1 VYAGMMRKLSFI
13 FFLCLGLFS
22 GIHSLYAQSDSNRKK
37 NQPAGRNR
45 EDSEKN
51 EVLTR
56 QVDQIVAGQVLRMG
70 DSVRL
75 LQLNKELLQLGDAD
89 KSKKKALT
97 EEQNQIAI
105 RDSLNYARL
114 KRQVDSIRSVMTGFP
129 VVLGE
134 DTLFYIF
141 AKLGSFSPRDRA
153 LGFSTRLRELTDD
166 YFFKP
171 DSLKI
176 IPGDF
181 TTDITYKEQ
190 VVKSITEMDAVWENT
205 SREKLAVKYKNII
218 SAAIVKYKSENSWS
232 ALVKD
237 ILIAILVLSIL
248 VTILYYLARVFRVI
262 TVKIQKQRGKK
273 IKGLKIKDYEILD
286 AGHEVTLLVVML
298 RILKWLIIIPLVY
311 SALVILFD
319 IFPWTGGFSG
329 KLLSYF
335 LDPIKHILYSLWD
348 YLPNLFTIIVLVIF
362 FRYLLRILY
371 FFKMEIERGR
381 LKIPGFYVDWA
392 NPTFQIIRIL
402 MFAFMLI
409 IIFPYLPGSDS
420 PIFKGVSVFLG
431 VLFTFGSAGALGNI
445 VSGIVLTYMRAYKI
459 GDRVQIGEVTGDV
472 VEKSLLVTRIKTI
485 KNEIVS
491 IPNSSV
497 MSNHT
502 KNYSNGDSAHQLILY
517 TSVTIGYDTPWRHI
531 HELLIKAALAT
542 DLIEQDPAPFVFQNK
557 LDDFYVNYQI
567 NAFTNSPNQ
576 QHITYS
582 LLHQNIQD
590 AFNAAGVEIMSSHY
604 SNIRDGN
611 KITVPHEHL
620 PKDYIAPSFRVKNT
634 DKDSKA

>member
-1 VYAGMMRKLSFI
+1 MTRKLSFI
-13 FFLCLGLFS
+13 FFLCLGIFP
-22 GIHSLYAQSDSNRKK
+22 GIHSLYAQSDSNAKK
-37 NQPAGRNR
+37 NQPVTIKL

-51 EVLTR
+51 AVLTH
-56 QVDQIVAGQVLRMG
+56 QVDQILAGQVLRMG

-75 LQLNKELLQLGDAD
+75 LQLNKELLQLGEAD

-97 EEQNQIAI
+97 AEQNRISI
-105 RDSLNYARL
+105 RDSLNYAQL
-114 KRQVDSIRSVMTGFP
+114 KHQVDSIRSVMSGFP
-129 VVLGE
+129 VMLGQ
-134 DTLFYIF
+134 DTLFYIY
-141 AKLGSFSPRDRA
+141 AKLGSFSPRERS
-153 LGFSTRLRELTDD
+153 LVLSRRLRGLTDD

-176 IPGDF
+176 TRGDF
-181 TTDITYKEQ
+181 TTDITYKEE
-190 VVKSITEMDAVWENT
+190 VVKSVTEMDAVWENT
-205 SREKLAVKYKNII
+205 SREKLAENYKNII

-237 ILIAILVLSIL
+237 ILVAILVLSIL
-248 VTILYYLARVFRVI
+248 IVILYYISRLYRWLKA
-262 TVKIQKQRGKK
+262 KIQRQRGNK
-273 IKGLKIKDYEILD
+273 IKGFKIRDYEILD
-286 AGHEVTLLVVML
+286 AEHEATVLVVLL
-298 RILKWLIIIPLVY
+298 RVLKWVVIIPVVY
-311 SALVILFD
+311 SALVILFN

-329 KLLSYF
+329 KLISYF
-335 LDPIKHILYSLWD
+335 LDPIKHILYSIWN

-362 FRYLLRILY
+362 FRYLLKILY
-371 FFKMEIERGR
+371 FFKTEIEKGS

-409 IIFPYLPGSDS
+409 VIFPYLPGSNS

-445 VSGIVLTYMRAYKI
+445 VSGIVLTYMRPYRI
-459 GDRVQIGEVTGDV
+459 GDRVQIGEITGDV

-502 KNYSNGDSAHQLILY
+502 KNYSNSDAAHQLILH

-542 DLIEQDPAPFVFQNK
+542 DLVEKDPAPFVFQNK
-557 LDDFYVNYQI
+557 LDDFYVSYQI
-567 NAFTNSPNQ
+567 NAFTNAPNQ

-590 AFNAAGVEIMSSHY
+590 AFNEAGVEIMSSHY

-611 KITVPHEHL
+611 KITVPDEHL
-620 PKDYIAPSFRVKNT
+620 PKDYTAPSFRVKNT
-634 DKDSKA
+634 NKGNSD